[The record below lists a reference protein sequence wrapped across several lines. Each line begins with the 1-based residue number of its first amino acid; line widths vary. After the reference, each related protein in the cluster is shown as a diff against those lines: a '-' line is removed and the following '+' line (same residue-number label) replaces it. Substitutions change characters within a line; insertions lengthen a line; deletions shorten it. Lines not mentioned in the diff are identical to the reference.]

1 VSRTAGPIF
10 FDRLQLN
17 MSDIVLHHFNISPFG
32 EKVRLALGLK
42 GLSWHSVQIPLVM
55 PKPDLTAL
63 TGGYRKTPVMQI
75 GADIYCDTRRIALEL
90 EARFSGPSLFPANS
104 RAAALALAS
113 WSDVALFQ
121 PGAGLSLGTNE
132 GLPEDILADRMAFF
146 DFLETE
152 TLPALLPHYF
162 SQFRANLGL
171 LDEMLA
177 DGRSWLTGEAPGW
190 ADIAAYTPVW
200 MCRGNIQGADAL
212 LAPLENLEVWEAR
225 VAALGH
231 GRCSELT
238 ADDALAIARDSDS
251 IVGPDVWD
259 DAFPRAAIG
268 QGVSVAAQDY
278 GKDEVVGE
286 LVQLTHETVA
296 VARTDSRAGQVVVH
310 FPRAGYHVEVL

>member
-1 VSRTAGPIF
+1 MAEVI
-10 FDRLQLN
+10 
-17 MSDIVLHHFNISPFG
+17 LHHFDISPFG
-32 EKVRLALGLK
+32 EKARLALGLK
-42 GLSWHSVQIPLVM
+42 SLAWQSVQLPLVM

-90 EARFSGPSLFPANS
+90 EARFPTPSLFPANS
-104 RAAALALAS
+104 RAASLALAS

-146 DFLETE
+146 DFLDTE
-152 TLPALLPHYF
+152 TLPELLPHYF
-162 SQFRANLGL
+162 SQFRTNLQL

-177 DGRSWLTGEAPGW
+177 DGRPWLPGDAPGW

-212 LAPLENLEVWEAR
+212 LAPLLRLQEWESR

-231 GRCSELT
+231 GRRSEL
-238 ADDALAIARDSDS
+238 AAEEALAIARDSDS
-251 IVGPDVWD
+251 VVGPDVWD
-259 DAFPRAAIG
+259 DAYPRAAVG
-268 QGVSVAAQDY
+268 QGACVSAQDY

-286 LVQLTHETVA
+286 LVQLTHETIA
-296 VARTDSRAGQVVVH
+296 VARADSRAGQVVVH
-310 FPRAGYHVEVL
+310 FPRAGYQVELL